1 MGKTLK
7 LGVILL
13 LVCAVSAGVLSSV
26 YSVTSKI
33 IGARKAEEQARS
45 MQIVLPQATDFNALS
60 PEEVARF
67 TADPKFAEIDAIYTG
82 AANGQVLG
90 IVARVRPAGYGGP
103 ITMLVGL
110 GADMTVKG
118 LQVMSHSET
127 PGLGSEITNKSWQE
141 QFIGK
146 GASGPLAVNKDGG
159 EITAISS
166 ATISSRAVVRGV
178 NAARELAR
186 TSGILGGGSR

>member
-1 MGKTLK
+1 VGKTLK

-82 AANGQVLG
+82 AANGQPG
-90 IVARVRPAGYGGP
+90 CAPRATAGP
-103 ITMLVGL
+103 
-110 GADMTVKG
+110 
-118 LQVMSHSET
+118 S
-127 PGLGSEITNKSWQE
+127 PCWW
-141 QFIGK
+141 
-146 GASGPLAVNKDGG
+146 ASAP
-159 EITAISS
+159 T
-166 ATISSRAVVRGV
+166 
-178 NAARELAR
+178 
-186 TSGILGGGSR
+186 

>member
-67 TADPKFAEIDAIYTG
+67 TADPVRRDRRHLHRRRQRPG
-82 AANGQVLG
+82 AGHRGPGAPRGLRRAHHHAGGHRRRHDGEGPPGDEPQRNTWPRLGDHKQV
-90 IVARVRPAGYGGP
+90 VA
-103 ITMLVGL
+103 
-110 GADMTVKG
+110 GAVHREG
-118 LQVMSHSET
+118 RLWA
-127 PGLGSEITNKSWQE
+127 P
-141 QFIGK
+141 
-146 GASGPLAVNKDGG
+146 GG
-159 EITAISS
+159 EQG
-166 ATISSRAVVRGV
+166 RR
-178 NAARELAR
+178 RDHRHFQRHHFLAR
-186 TSGILGGGSR
+186 GGARGERRA